1 MSNVTVCAR
10 FRPRS
15 SKEMRD
21 PSRDGV
27 CARPIDA
34 ETFVFQVCLLD
45 AVCLINIV
53 SLSVSQ
59 TLSSVFTCVQDDK
72 EDEFTFSLDRVFYE
86 DSTQAAVYEFLA
98 LPIMRGTN

>member
-34 ETFVFQVCLLD
+34 ETFVFQVCVLD

-53 SLSVSQ
+53 SLSLSLKLYLAFLLACRMTRKMNLHLASIEFFMR
-59 TLSSVFTCVQDDK
+59 TLPKLRFMSFWLSP
-72 EDEFTFSLDRVFYE
+72 S
-86 DSTQAAVYEFLA
+86 
-98 LPIMRGTN
+98 

>member
-34 ETFVFQVCLLD
+34 ESFVFQVCLLD
-45 AVCLINIV
+45 AMCLLVIV
-53 SLSVSQ
+53 SLSNSCIACRM
-59 TLSSVFTCVQDDK
+59 TRKMNLH
-72 EDEFTFSLDRVFYE
+72 
-86 DSTQAAVYEFLA
+86 LA
-98 LPIMRGTN
+98 LIEFFMRTLPKLRFMSFWLSPS